1 MPDKIKVLYTSEWR
15 ESIKNLPS
23 NQFLEID
30 VRPFIRV
37 HKNFDKDNFKELI
50 RIFAPECLIISSQ
63 NALHGLSEIS
73 ESDKEKMSILTLSEK
88 IANQI
93 EGNYKAILY
102 SKENNEN
109 GLSDMIEVHLSE
121 QRLLHLTGNLRQ
133 DSLKNLLKSKGI
145 TIKNFQVYNTE
156 FIQPELEPFDY
167 KAIVFLSYSGI
178 DSFFSK
184 YQLTNKI
191 PVFTIGINTTRYLQK
206 HFDGP
211 IITASK
217 TDSKTLIKEIHEYFS
232 ND

>member
-15 ESIKNLPS
+15 ESIKNFPS
-23 NQFLEID
+23 KQFLEID
-30 VRPFIRV
+30 IRPFIRV
-37 HKNFDKDNFKELI
+37 NKNFDKENFKELI
-50 RIFAPECLIISSQ
+50 RIITPECLVISSQ
-63 NALHGLSEIS
+63 NALHGLYEIS

-93 EGNYKAILY
+93 EGNFKAIVY

-109 GLSDMIEVHLSE
+109 GLSDMIELYFSN

-133 DSLKNLLKSKGI
+133 DSLKKLLKSKGI
-145 TIKNFQVYNTE
+145 TIKNYQVYKTE
-156 FIQPELEPFDY
+156 FIQPELNLMDY

-184 YQLTNKI
+184 YHLTNNI
-191 PVFTIGINTTRYLQK
+191 PVFTIGIKTTKYLQK